1 MYDTHTRSKI
11 KIFNIM
17 NKKTLVIGASTNPE
31 RYSYLAVNKL
41 LKHKHSVLAIGLK
54 NGTITSVTIETTLL
68 PYENID
74 TVTLYVN
81 PANQKQY
88 YSYIIS
94 LQPKRI
100 IFNPGSEN
108 SEFEK
113 LALQNNIEVIEA
125 CTLVMLSTNQY

>member
-1 MYDTHTRSKI
+1 
-11 KIFNIM
+11 M
-17 NKKTLVIGASTNPE
+17 NKRTLVLGASTNPE

-41 LKHKHSVLAIGLK
+41 LKYKHSVLAIGLK
-54 NGTITSVTIETTLL
+54 KGTIASVAIETTLL

-81 PANQKQY
+81 PANQKAY

-100 IFNPGSEN
+100 IFNPGTEN
-108 SEFEK
+108 REFEK
-113 LALQNNIEVIEA
+113 LALENNIEIIEA